1 MGSDIKSQRLIALF
15 LLGCLFF
22 GFPVLYL
29 FNLGDTVF
37 GIPLSFLYLFLA
49 WALLIL
55 LMALVAE
62 RKSR

>member
-1 MGSDIKSQRLIALF
+1 MGLDIKSQRLIALF

-29 FNLGDTVF
+29 FNVGDTVF

-49 WALLIL
+49 WALLIF